1 MPSLIPRL
9 IVAAGLVLGAGSAQ
23 AAKDLVIAVSDN
35 LTGLDPADLN
45 DNISQAAA
53 RMMCQGLYILDKD
66 MKLVPGL
73 AESYEA
79 NEEATQFIFH
89 LRHGVTF
96 QDGTPFN
103 AEAVK
108 LAYDRAGNPEN
119 HLKRQSLFVMINHTD
134 VIDDYTVKLT
144 LKYPFGAM
152 INDLAH
158 PGALIVSPTAVQKWG
173 KEFTRHPVCTG
184 PYEFVSWSADT
195 LKLKKNEHYWKP
207 GLPKFDTITYRNI
220 PENGARL
227 AALQAG
233 EVQFIYPVPP
243 EMIKSLE
250 GNPAIKIF
258 NEQSILSL
266 YVTMHTQRK
275 PFDDVRVRQALN
287 YAINKQAFIKVVL
300 SGYADEM
307 DSMMPPRLGYY
318 ERQGTWPYDP
328 AKAKQLLAEAGYP
341 NGFETVLTGGVATL
355 AQRAMQFLQQ
365 QLAAVG
371 VKVRVEGM
379 EAGVLTSKIF
389 NVKGPDDASIVMLN
403 TGWSS
408 STGDADWGARPMLY
422 TKAFPPVLSNI
433 AWYSKKDVDAAIEA
447 GLATVDP
454 TKRAAAYAKEQEV
467 AWKDAPWIYLVT
479 SHNLAAYSANLT
491 GVTARPDAQVNIDDD
506 AEMN

>member
-1 MPSLIPRL
+1 
-9 IVAAGLVLGAGSAQ
+9 
-23 AAKDLVIAVSDN
+23 
-35 LTGLDPADLN
+35 
-45 DNISQAAA
+45 
-53 RMMCQGLYILDKD
+53 MMCQGLYILDKD

-108 LAYDRAGNPEN
+108 SAYDRAGNPEN

-144 LKYPFGAM
+144 LKYPFGAL

-220 PENGARL
+220 PENGARI
-227 AALQAG
+227 AALRAG

-275 PFDDVRVRQALN
+275 PFDDLRVRQALN
-287 YAINKQAFIKVVL
+287 YAIDKQSFINVVY

-307 DSMMPPRLGYY
+307 DSVMPPRCQSA
-318 ERQGTWPYDP
+318 RKRDP
-328 AKAKQLLAEAGYP
+328 
-341 NGFETVLTGGVATL
+341 
-355 AQRAMQFLQQ
+355 
-365 QLAAVG
+365 
-371 VKVRVEGM
+371 
-379 EAGVLTSKIF
+379 
-389 NVKGPDDASIVMLN
+389 
-403 TGWSS
+403 
-408 STGDADWGARPMLY
+408 
-422 TKAFPPVLSNI
+422 LS
-433 AWYSKKDVDAAIEA
+433 ASKKDPVRYD
-447 GLATVDP
+447 L
-454 TKRAAAYAKEQEV
+454 
-467 AWKDAPWIYLVT
+467 
-479 SHNLAAYSANLT
+479 
-491 GVTARPDAQVNIDDD
+491 
-506 AEMN
+506 